1 MSNKQLLFFKKH
13 LFEKIKEGQKCS
25 TLRLKNHMNVGDVV
39 RLTCGHH
46 YIEAIII
53 ERENFALE
61 EINEEI
67 LNNEGIAT
75 TQDLQKILNECYPN
89 QNINSLIYLKFKL
102 NDTN

>member
-1 MSNKQLLFFKKH
+1 M
-13 LFEKIKEGQKCS
+13 
-25 TLRLKNHMNVGDVV
+25 GDWDMDLV
-39 RLTCGHH
+39 
-46 YIEAIII
+46 IE
-53 ERENFALE
+53 ELN

-75 TQDLQKILNECYPN
+75 TQDLQKILDECYPN